1 MSATEKSSGDGKSD
15 AIALLIDDHKKVKKL
30 FKDFEKVKEGNVED
44 KVELVQKTLMEL
56 KVHTA
61 IEEEI
66 FYPAVRAAIDDDD
79 LMNEAEVE
87 HDSAK
92 DLIGQIE
99 SMEPEDPMYD
109 ARFTV
114 LGEYVNH
121 HVEEEQEEMFAKVKK
136 AKLDLTALGNEML
149 TRKQSLMTEMGEQ
162 SSAGDGNVSEAG
174 SAKSSGKKKAKQSA

>member
-1 MSATEKSSGDGKSD
+1 MSATEKSASDKSAGTAKQD
-15 AIALLIDDHKKVKKL
+15 AIVLLTEDHKKVKKL
-30 FKDFEKVKEGNVED
+30 FKEFEKVKEGSVED
-44 KVELVQKTLMEL
+44 KVALVQQVLMEL
-56 KVHTA
+56 KVHTT

-66 FYPAVRAAIDDDD
+66 FYPAVRDAIEDDD

-92 DLIGQIE
+92 DLISQIE

-109 ARFTV
+109 ARFSV

-136 AKLDLTALGNEML
+136 AKLDLKALGEELL
-149 TRKQSLMTEMGEQ
+149 TRKESLMAEMGATEPAAAAP
-162 SSAGDGNVSEAG
+162 S
-174 SAKSSGKKKAKQSA
+174 KKKPKQSA

>member
-1 MSATEKSSGDGKSD
+1 MSTTEKSSSTGGTD
-15 AIALLIDDHKKVKKL
+15 AIALLTEDHKKVKKL
-30 FKDFEKVKEGNVED
+30 FKDFEKTKESGTEE
-44 KVELVQKTLMEL
+44 KVALVQQTLMEL
-56 KVHTA
+56 KIHTA

-66 FYPAVRAAIDDDD
+66 FYPAVRGAIEDDD

-92 DLIGQIE
+92 DLISQIE

-121 HVEEEQEEMFAKVKK
+121 HVEEEQEEMFAKAKK
-136 AKLDLTALGNEML
+136 AKLDLKALGDEML
-149 TRKQSLMTEMGEQ
+149 ARKQTLMAEMEE
-162 SSAGDGNVSEAG
+162 EAG
-174 SAKSSGKKKAKQSA
+174 AEENTSGASASKSSGKKKSKQG

>member
-1 MSATEKSSGDGKSD
+1 MGATDKSSGAGKAD

-30 FKDFEKVKEGNVED
+30 FKDFEKVKEGNVEE
-44 KVELVQKTLMEL
+44 KVALVQQTLAEL
-56 KVHTA
+56 KVHTT

-66 FYPAVRAAIDDDD
+66 FYPAVRAVIDDDD

-109 ARFTV
+109 ARFSV

-136 AKLDLTALGNEML
+136 AKLDLMALGNEML
-149 TRKQSLMTEMGEQ
+149 THKQSLMTEMEEQ
-162 SSAGDGNVSEAG
+162 SAGDDNASRAG